1 MEDVH
6 VHALDYLSVVQRRK
20 WWLIIPIVAS
30 IGIGVLLVRYLPKQY
45 KASATLAV
53 QAPAVSP
60 NLVNQNAPLDN
71 QDRIRAVTQ
80 QLMSTAVLAR
90 VARAE
95 GLTNSTPDDA
105 MLAKMRL
112 AVAVGVPEP
121 LTPTSEPR
129 RLDSFVVSYTNED
142 PGRAQRVANRLAH
155 VFVDEN
161 SKTREQVAEHT
172 SAFITTELD
181 ASQKR
186 LAALEERLRKAKEL
200 HMGRLPEQTQ
210 ANLQTLSGLRTQMD
224 STSTALRS
232 EQDRLSMIERQI
244 DGLKRGLSDVIIA
257 PRPGASAS
265 EMATTPQA
273 RVAALQRELATARLT
288 YTDKHPEVV
297 RLEGELATA
306 QREAAADRE
315 RPEAD
320 RTQQLQSDPSYRQL
334 LADREVARMRV
345 RELQR
350 SDEDIR
356 RQITVYQAR
365 VGAAPSVEQQLLS
378 LQRDYEL
385 EKKQYGDLNEKLHAA
400 TIAENIERDRRGEQF
415 SVLYSAPYPVDPVK
429 PVPLRVML
437 VSIMAGI
444 AVGAVLTLGR
454 EYLDRSVHDLREL
467 REELDVPVLG
477 EVARIQT
484 A

>member
-1 MEDVH
+1 MEEVH

-30 IGIGVLLVRYLPKQY
+30 IGVGVLLVRYLPKQY

-60 NLVNQNAPLDN
+60 SLVNQNAPLDN
-71 QDRIRAVTQ
+71 QERIRAVTQ

-95 GLTNSTPDDA
+95 GLINSTPDDA
-105 MLAKMRL
+105 MLAKMRM

-129 RLDSFVVSYTNED
+129 RLDTFVVSYTNED
-142 PGRAQRVANRLAH
+142 PARAQRVANRLAH

-210 ANLQTLSGLRTQMD
+210 ANLQTLSGLRTQVD

-232 EQDRLSMIERQI
+232 EQDRL
-244 DGLKRGLSDVIIA
+244 
-257 PRPGASAS
+257 
-265 EMATTPQA
+265 
-273 RVAALQRELATARLT
+273 
-288 YTDKHPEVV
+288 
-297 RLEGELATA
+297 
-306 QREAAADRE
+306 
-315 RPEAD
+315 
-320 RTQQLQSDPSYRQL
+320 
-334 LADREVARMRV
+334 
-345 RELQR
+345 
-350 SDEDIR
+350 
-356 RQITVYQAR
+356 
-365 VGAAPSVEQQLLS
+365 
-378 LQRDYEL
+378 
-385 EKKQYGDLNEKLHAA
+385 
-400 TIAENIERDRRGEQF
+400 
-415 SVLYSAPYPVDPVK
+415 
-429 PVPLRVML
+429 
-437 VSIMAGI
+437 
-444 AVGAVLTLGR
+444 
-454 EYLDRSVHDLREL
+454 
-467 REELDVPVLG
+467 
-477 EVARIQT
+477 
-484 A
+484 

>member
-1 MEDVH
+1 MEEVH
-6 VHALDYLSVVQRRK
+6 VHALDYLSVFQRRK
-20 WWLIIPIVAS
+20 WWLIVPIVAS
-30 IGIGVLLVRYLPKQY
+30 IGVGAALVRFLPKEY
-45 KASATLAV
+45 KATATLAV

-60 NLVNQNAPLDN
+60 NLVGQNTPLDN

-80 QLMSTAVLAR
+80 QLMSTQVLSR

-95 GLTNSTPDDA
+95 GLAQAAPDDA
-105 MLAKMRL
+105 MLAKMRRQ
-112 AVAVGVPEP
+112 VAVGVPEP
-121 LTPTSEPR
+121 LTATSEPR
-129 RLDSFVVSYTNED
+129 RLDTFVVSYTNQD
-142 PGRAQRVANRLAH
+142 PARAQRVANRLAY

-161 SKTREQVAEHT
+161 SKTRAQVAEHT
-172 SAFITTELD
+172 SAFITTEVD

-186 LAALEERLRKAKEL
+186 LAALEERLRKAKETY
-200 HMGRLPEQTQ
+200 MGRLPEQTS
-210 ANLQTLSGLRTQMD
+210 ANLQTLSGLRTQTD
-224 STSTALRS
+224 ATSTALRS

-244 DGLKRGLSDVIIA
+244 DGMKRGLADVIIP

-265 EMATTPQA
+265 EMATTPEA
-273 RVAALQRELATARLT
+273 RVIALQRELAAARLT
-288 YTDKHPEVV
+288 YTDKHPEVI
-297 RLEGELATA
+297 RLQEELVTA
-306 QREAAADRE
+306 RKEAAADRQ
-315 RPEAD
+315 RPDSD
-320 RTQQLQSDPSYRQL
+320 RTQQLQTDPTYRQL

-365 VGAAPSVEQQLLS
+365 VEAAPSVEQQLLS

-385 EKKQYGDLNEKLHAA
+385 EKKQYGDLSDKLHSAA
-400 TIAENIERDRRGEQF
+400 IAENVERERRGEQF
-415 SVLYSAPYPVDPVK
+415 SVLYSAPYPNEPVK

-437 VSIMAGI
+437 LSIMAGI

-467 REELDVPVLG
+467 REELDLPVLG
-477 EVARIQT
+477 EIGRIQMT
-484 A
+484 

>member
-20 WWLIIPIVAS
+20 WWLIIPLVAS
-30 IGIGVLLVRYLPKQY
+30 IGVGVLLVRYLPKQY
-45 KASATLAV
+45 RASATLAV

-60 NLVNQNAPLDN
+60 SLVNQNAPLDN
-71 QDRIRAVTQ
+71 QERIRAVTQ
-80 QLMSTAVLAR
+80 QLMSTAVLSR

-121 LTPTSEPR
+121 LTATSEPR
-129 RLDSFVVSYTNED
+129 RLDTFVVSYTNED
-142 PGRAQRVANRLAH
+142 PARAQRVANRLAH

-161 SKTREQVAEHT
+161 SRTREQVAEHT

-200 HMGRLPEQTQ
+200 YMGRLPEQTQ
-210 ANLQTLSGLRTQMD
+210 ANLQTLSGLRNQMD
-224 STSTALRS
+224 STSTALHS
-232 EQDRLSMIERQI
+232 EQDRLSMIDRQI
-244 DGLKRGLSDVIIA
+244 DGLKRGLADVIIA

-265 EMATTPQA
+265 DMATTPQA
-273 RVAALQRELATARLT
+273 RVAALQRELASARLT
-288 YTDKHPEVV
+288 YTNKHPEVV

-306 QREAAADRE
+306 QKDAAADRD

-365 VGAAPSVEQQLLS
+365 VEAAPSVEQQLLS

-400 TIAENIERDRRGEQF
+400 SIAENIERDRRGEQF
-415 SVLYSAPYPVDPVK
+415 SVLYSAPYPNDPVK
-429 PVPLRVML
+429 PVPWRVML
-437 VSIMAGI
+437 LSVMAGI

-467 REELDVPVLG
+467 RDELDVPVLG

>member
-20 WWLIIPIVAS
+20 WWLIIPVVAS
-30 IGIGVLLVRYLPKQY
+30 IGVGVLLVRYLPKEY

-60 NLVNQNAPLDN
+60 SLVNQNAPLDN
-71 QDRIRAVTQ
+71 QERIRAVTQ
-80 QLMSTAVLAR
+80 QLMSTAVLSR

-95 GLTNSTPDDA
+95 GLTSSTPDDA

-121 LTPTSEPR
+121 LTTTTEPR
-129 RLDSFVVSYTNED
+129 RLDTFVVSYTNGD
-142 PGRAQRVANRLAH
+142 PARAQRVANRLAH

-200 HMGRLPEQTQ
+200 YMGRLPEQTQ

-244 DGLKRGLSDVIIA
+244 DGLKRGLADVIIT

-265 EMATTPQA
+265 EMATTPEG
-273 RVAALQRELATARLT
+273 RVAALQRELAVARLT
-288 YTDKHPEVV
+288 YTEKHPEVV
-297 RLEGELATA
+297 RLQDELETA
-306 QREAAADRE
+306 RREAAADRQ
-315 RPEAD
+315 RPESD
-320 RTQQLQSDPSYRQL
+320 RTQQLQGDPSYRQL

-365 VGAAPSVEQQLLS
+365 VEAAPSVEQQLLS

-415 SVLYSAPYPVDPVK
+415 SVLYSAPYPTDPVK

-437 VSIMAGI
+437 LSIMAGI
-444 AVGAVLTLGR
+444 ALGAVLTLGR

-467 REELDVPVLG
+467 REELDLPVLG
-477 EVARIQT
+477 EVARIET